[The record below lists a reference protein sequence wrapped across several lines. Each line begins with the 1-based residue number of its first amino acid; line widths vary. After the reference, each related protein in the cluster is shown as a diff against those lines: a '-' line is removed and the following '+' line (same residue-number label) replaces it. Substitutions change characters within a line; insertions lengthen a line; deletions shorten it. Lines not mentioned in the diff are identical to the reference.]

1 MTEVLP
7 VLRPLRTE
15 ADYRAALQQAEALFD
30 LPEEPDPGSDV
41 GAHFDALITLI
52 HAYERKHYPVE
63 APDPVEAIRF
73 RMEQQGLTPAD
84 LQPMI
89 GRLNRVY
96 EVLNRKRPLT
106 LAMMRR
112 LHAQLG
118 IPAEVLIGPP

>member
-1 MTEVLP
+1 MTEALP
-7 VLRPLRTE
+7 TLRPLRTD
-15 ADYRAALQQAEALFD
+15 ADYRAALAQAEALFD
-30 LPEEPDPGSDV
+30 LPDEPDPNSEL

-52 HAYERKHYPVE
+52 QAYERKHYPVE
-63 APDPVEAIRF
+63 ASDPIEAIRF

-106 LAMMRR
+106 RPMMRR

-118 IPAEVLIGPP
+118 IPADVLIGQ

>member
-1 MTEVLP
+1 MTEALP
-7 VLRPLRTE
+7 TLRPLRTE
-15 ADYRAALQQAEALFD
+15 ADYRTALAQAEALFD
-30 LPEEPDPGSDV
+30 LAEEPDHNGEL

-52 HAYERKHYPVE
+52 EAYEHKHYPVE
-63 APDPVEAIRF
+63 ASDPVEAIRF

-106 LAMMRR
+106 LPMMRR

-118 IPAEVLIGPP
+118 IPADVLIGR

>member
-1 MTEVLP
+1 MTEALP
-7 VLRPLRTE
+7 ALRPLRTE
-15 ADYRAALQQAEALFD
+15 ADYRAALAQAEALFG
-30 LPEEPDPGSDV
+30 LPDEPDPGSEL

-52 HAYERKHYPVE
+52 EAYERRHYPVDL
-63 APDPVEAIRF
+63 PDPVEAIRF

-106 LAMMRR
+106 LPMMRR
-112 LHAQLG
+112 LHAQLC
-118 IPAEVLIGPP
+118 IPAEVLIGRP

>member
-15 ADYRAALQQAEALFD
+15 ADYLAALEQAEALFD

-52 HAYERKHYPVE
+52 QAYERKHYPVA

-96 EVLNRKRPLT
+96 EVLNGKRPLT
-106 LAMMRR
+106 LPMMRR